1 MKNDLPLTV
10 GLSWVECPSMQLA
23 KSFSILI
30 LVLASCQGE
39 KEDAALVKKY
49 EQKQATIESL
59 EDELRKVRVAIEQTE
74 ILDPAPDLRKVRAE
88 IKTAGKEREELEDE
102 VRKLEAQ
109 KKQAAADLEIY
120 KGKYPLRSK

>member
-1 MKNDLPLTV
+1 
-10 GLSWVECPSMQLA
+10 
-23 KSFSILI
+23 
-30 LVLASCQGE
+30 
-39 KEDAALVKKY
+39 VKKY